1 MKQQQGAALVIVMA
15 LLSGAL
21 MLGMSGMQSALIDE
35 RLAGNYRASVQSQ
48 MGGEGFLAAT
58 ISDENKDNLT
68 EFLKSSLADLDDG
81 ESKTLSE
88 DELIALSGNSLSEAD
103 SNLIVNVSRSGDQIT
118 LEAWGAQAGAK
129 APTVIT
135 FNASG
140 TAQNFRSPFLA
151 CRQMLLNGSSLAAS
165 CRSNDTVC
173 SQDPAGFISADS
185 QTYNLLYNLGSEQG
199 DSITLDG
206 DADAYGN
213 VRSQR
218 DIMLTGSSAITGNAY
233 AQGVIFQPS
242 GTRIVGN
249 AANITG
255 TPQRCDVFFDSS
267 ALAQHTA
274 TLKQQYGKSVG
285 NIAMGD
291 YPRRQWALTPEGLFY
306 YDEKPRTS
314 GSPVFDQ
321 CGFLDLR
328 CIINF
333 FLNFFWNL
341 LGFDICNNKYVTCD
355 SSQNGWTK
363 HSQVINNA
371 IVVDD
376 LILASNST
384 FIVSGVESDSQAKPA
399 QLRMVV
405 EGAFS
410 VSGGGNGLIIED
422 NAWLE
427 LFVKGKTTLASNLQ
441 MGSGSATRNGQAPL
455 TINSSYAGVEDAVTL
470 SGGSH
475 LVGNIYAPSAGV
487 TLMGS
492 RVSGSVWANKI
503 NAIGSSHLIFNEIN
517 SVADG
522 QYIETESSSGTATGF
537 KPRWQ

>member
-21 MLGMSGMQSALIDE
+21 MIGMSGMQSALIDE

-48 MGGEGFLAAT
+48 MSGEGFLAGAV
-58 ISDENKDNLT
+58 SDENSDNLT
-68 EFLKSSLADLDDG
+68 EFLKNSLANLDDE

-88 DELIALSGNSLSEAD
+88 DELIALSGNRLSEAD

-151 CRQMLLNGSSLAAS
+151 CRQVLLNGSSLAAS

-173 SQDPAGFISADS
+173 SQDPAGFISAGS
-185 QTYNLLYNLGSEQG
+185 QTYNLLYNLSSGQG

-218 DIMLTGSSAITGNAY
+218 DIILTGSSLITGNAY
-233 AQGVIFQPS
+233 AQGLISQPS
-242 GTRIVGN
+242 GTRIIGN

-255 TPQRCDVFFDSS
+255 TPQRCDVFFDSL

-285 NIAMGD
+285 NIAIGV
-291 YPRRQWALTPEGLFY
+291 YPRRQWLLTPQGLFY
-306 YDEKPRTS
+306 YDEREKAR
-314 GSPVFDQ
+314 D
-321 CGFLDLR
+321 CGFLGLG
-328 CIINF
+328 CF
-333 FLNFFWNL
+333 FSDFLSL
-341 LGFDICNNKYVTCD
+341 LGFNVCNLGYVSCQ
-355 SSQNGWTK
+355 QNQIGWVK
-363 HSQVINNA
+363 HASVNNNT
-371 IVVDD
+371 VVVND
-376 LILASNST
+376 LRLEQEPT
-384 FIVSGVESDSQAKPA
+384 FLVTGVQNNTNNNPA
-399 QLRMVV
+399 QLRVVV
-405 EGAFS
+405 EGELS
-410 VSGGGNGLIIED
+410 VSGGGNGLFVED
-422 NAWLE
+422 NAQLE
-427 LFVKGKTTLASNLQ
+427 IFVKGKTTLASNLQ
-441 MGSGSATRNGQAPL
+441 MGSGSATRNGKAPL
-455 TINSSYAGVEDAVTL
+455 SINSSYAGEGDAVIL
-470 SGGSH
+470 RDQSH

-487 TLMGS
+487 TLLGS

-503 NAIGSSHLIFNEIN
+503 NALGSSYLIFNEIN

-522 QYIETESSSGTATGF
+522 QDIEAESSSGTTTGF